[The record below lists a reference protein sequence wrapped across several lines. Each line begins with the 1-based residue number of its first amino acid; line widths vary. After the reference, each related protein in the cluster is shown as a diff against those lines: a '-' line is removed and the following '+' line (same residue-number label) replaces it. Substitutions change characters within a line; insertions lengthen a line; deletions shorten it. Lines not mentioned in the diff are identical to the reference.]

1 MNYIK
6 MLIIGGVMLMTV
18 AAGAHMMN
26 VAKSMQAA
34 RTAQL
39 NEIMEQL

>member
-6 MLIIGGVMLMTV
+6 MLIVGGVMLMTV
-18 AAGAHMMN
+18 SAGAHLLN
-26 VAKSMQAA
+26 VAKSTQAA

-39 NEIMEQL
+39 NEIIDQL